1 MEGLLALW
9 ERARRP
15 LERELGS
22 VADWIREAAK
32 PPPGIEVRTADG
44 TVYTGLALLERNN
57 IIVLFA
63 VGERGPGNAPQP
75 SPARYAEREP
85 DPEPPRY
92 RGSMSL
98 WEHEHRQRLQ
108 DDDDWPR

>member
-1 MEGLLALW
+1 MVG
-9 ERARRP
+9 
-15 LERELGS
+15 
-22 VADWIREAAK
+22 WIRDSAR
-32 PPPGIEVRTADG
+32 PPPGIVVRTVDG

-57 IIVLFA
+57 VIVLLA
-63 VGERGPGNAPQP
+63 VGERSPGNAQQP
-75 SPARYAEREP
+75 SPPRYAERPP